1 MSRRAPAGATP
12 TNEPTTERER
22 LAATFTAWRETM
34 LSVKGSVDEATAAV
48 ELLRATVREMAPLWR
63 SLGQLEQ
70 SLAGIDWAEAMDGAS
85 EVEES
90 LAKATSP
97 QPQALPVPEET
108 AAPEPERRDIPRT
121 EAAEDERAAPE
132 PEERDIPR
140 TEAAEDAAPVFSGR
154 AGPLAR
160 LDLPTLDG
168 GAPYSYTVTVEEVGA
183 KVKLV
188 PLHQSL
194 SQVEGVRELSLKS
207 YTNGVAAIS
216 VDSEVELEA
225 SALEEAITTGMD
237 KTCRVMSGDG
247 PTFLVRMGDSPASGR
262 RRQEGSAG

>member
-12 TNEPTTERER
+12 TNERTTERER

-34 LSVKGSVDEATAAV
+34 LSVKKSVDEATAAV
-48 ELLRATVREMAPLWR
+48 ELLRTTVREMAPLWR

-70 SLAGIDWAEAMDGAS
+70 SLAGVDWAEAMDGAS

-108 AAPEPERRDIPRT
+108 AAPEPEERDISRT
-121 EAAEDERAAPE
+121 EAAEDP
-132 PEERDIPR
+132 
-140 TEAAEDAAPVFSGR
+140 APVFSGR

-225 SALEEAITTGMD
+225 SALEEAITKGMD